1 MFSRRKTFGGIGRA
15 ATNAVAERSV
25 RRWIFRASKGL
36 PRPLCLLC
44 GQTEPQRG
52 SVHQLW
58 EPVRL
63 HAKVFGSYF
72 TLKILPNL
80 RIQKISALDLPEL
93 APYRS
98 LKRSAEHAK
107 LGIFVVEGDKVLH
120 RLLASEF
127 TVVSVLLLESRLAE
141 FEPKLRA
148 RTEKDIAV
156 FTCARAVMDELVGFE
171 IYQGVLALGK
181 IPGLRS
187 LETILAA
194 SPRPHFFAAM
204 DGLSNAENIGV
215 LMRNCVAFGVQALI
229 AGETCSSPF
238 LRRSV
243 RNSMGAVFK
252 LPVLEL
258 SHRRDEFHESQTQ
271 NPLGTRPSE
280 TLAQTLRELRA
291 RGVRCIAAHPHTD
304 KKVLSQADFTGDCCV
319 VFGSEGHGISQEVL
333 AACDEAVA
341 IPMAN
346 DVDSLN
352 VSAAA
357 AVFLY
362 EVNRQRNGI

>member
-1 MFSRRKTFGGIGRA
+1 M
-15 ATNAVAERSV
+15 ND
-25 RRWIFRASKGL
+25 
-36 PRPLCLLC
+36 
-44 GQTEPQRG
+44 
-52 SVHQLW
+52 
-58 EPVRL
+58 
-63 HAKVFGSYF
+63 
-72 TLKILPNL
+72 L
-80 RIQKISALDLPEL
+80 RIQKISVLDLPEL

-120 RLLASEF
+120 RLLDSDF
-127 TVVSVLLLESRLAE
+127 TIVSVLLLESRLAE

-148 RTEKDIAV
+148 RPEKDITV
-156 FTCARAVMDELVGFE
+156 FVCERPVMDELVGFE

-181 IPGLRS
+181 IPALRS
-187 LETILAA
+187 LEKILAA
-194 SPRPHFFAAM
+194 SPRPLFFAAM

-243 RNSMGAVFK
+243 RNSMGAIFK
-252 LPVLEL
+252 LPVLEIN
-258 SHRRDEFHESQTQ
+258 RRDESHESLTQ
-271 NPLGTRPSE
+271 NIKGTRGTRPSE
-280 TLAQTLRELRA
+280 TLVQTLRELRA
-291 RGVRCIAAHPHTD
+291 HGIRTIAAHPHTD
-304 KKVLSQADFTGDCCV
+304 RKVLSQADFTGDCCV
-319 VFGSEGHGISQEVL
+319 VFGSEGHGLSKEVL

-341 IPMAN
+341 VPMAN

-352 VSAAA
+352 VSMAA

-362 EVNRQRNGI
+362 EANRQRGKT

>member
-1 MFSRRKTFGGIGRA
+1 MA
-15 ATNAVAERSV
+15 DA
-25 RRWIFRASKGL
+25 
-36 PRPLCLLC
+36 
-44 GQTEPQRG
+44 
-52 SVHQLW
+52 
-58 EPVRL
+58 
-63 HAKVFGSYF
+63 
-72 TLKILPNL
+72 
-80 RIQKISALDLPEL
+80 RIQKITSLDLPEL

-120 RLLASEF
+120 RLLDSEF

-148 RTEKDIAV
+148 RPEKDIAV
-156 FTCARAVMDELVGFE
+156 FVCERAVMDELVGFE

-181 IPGLRS
+181 IPELRS
-187 LETILAA
+187 LEKILVA

-243 RNSMGAVFK
+243 RNSMGAIFK
-252 LPVLEL
+252 LPVLEVG
-258 SHRRDEFHESQTQ
+258 SSRCDDRTAQRAAPANQ
-271 NPLGTRPSE
+271 

-362 EVNRQRNGI
+362 EVNRQRGKA

>member
-1 MFSRRKTFGGIGRA
+1 VFF
-15 ATNAVAERSV
+15 
-25 RRWIFRASKGL
+25 
-36 PRPLCLLC
+36 
-44 GQTEPQRG
+44 
-52 SVHQLW
+52 
-58 EPVRL
+58 
-63 HAKVFGSYF
+63 AKMADA
-72 TLKILPNL
+72 
-80 RIQKISALDLPEL
+80 RIQKITSLDLPEL

-120 RLLASEF
+120 RLLDSEF

-148 RTEKDIAV
+148 RPEKDIAV
-156 FTCARAVMDELVGFE
+156 FVCERAVMDELVGFE

-181 IPGLRS
+181 IPELRS
-187 LETILAA
+187 LEKILIA

-243 RNSMGAVFK
+243 RNSMGAIFK
-252 LPVLEL
+252 LPVFEVG
-258 SHRRDEFHESQTQ
+258 SSRGEDF
-271 NPLGTRPSE
+271 GGRPQGPAQRAVPANQ

-304 KKVLSQADFTGDCCV
+304 KKVLSHADFTGDCCV

-362 EVNRQRNGI
+362 EVNRQRGKA